1 MYLLILSNSHSTS
14 SLITCSH
21 LRSTSLS
28 NEVEVEVKEQYE
40 DEQSPGIREQ
50 VSL

>member
-1 MYLLILSNSHSTS
+1 MYLLILSNSHSTN

-28 NEVEVEVKEQYE
+28 SEVDVEENGEGGGGE
-40 DEQSPGIREQ
+40 DSISK
-50 VSL
+50 VM

>member
-1 MYLLILSNSHSTS
+1 MYLPILSNSHSTN

-28 NEVEVEVKEQYE
+28 SKVNVEENGE
-40 DEQSPGIREQ
+40 DGDGEDSISK
-50 VSL
+50 VM